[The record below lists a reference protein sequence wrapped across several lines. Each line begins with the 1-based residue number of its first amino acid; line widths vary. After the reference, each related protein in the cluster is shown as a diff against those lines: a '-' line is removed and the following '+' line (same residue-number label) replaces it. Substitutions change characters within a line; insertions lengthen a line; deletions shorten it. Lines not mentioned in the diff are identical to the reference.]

1 VKLLAEER
9 GGYLEQDTTETMDW
23 SLVRSRVKQYGMR
36 NSNCVAIAPTA
47 TISNIIGVSA
57 CIEPTFQNL
66 YVKSNL
72 SGEFTEINGYL
83 VRDLKARGLWD
94 EVMIND
100 LKYFDGSLSRIDRVP
115 QDLRDIYA
123 TAFEVEPKWLVEQAS
138 RRQKWIDQAQSL
150 NIYMAGASGKKLDE
164 TYKLA
169 WLRGLKT
176 TYYLR
181 TIAATHMEKSTTR
194 TGALNAVAVDGGL
207 SGGHAAQSATV
218 APLAGASA
226 AAPAAAAASAE
237 LEEGAACYLRP
248 GDAGFDECEACQ

>member
-1 VKLLAEER
+1 
-9 GGYLEQDTTETMDW
+9 
-23 SLVRSRVKQYGMR
+23 
-36 NSNCVAIAPTA
+36 
-47 TISNIIGVSA
+47 
-57 CIEPTFQNL
+57 
-66 YVKSNL
+66 
-72 SGEFTEINGYL
+72 
-83 VRDLKARGLWD
+83 
-94 EVMIND
+94 MIND

-181 TIAATHMEKSTTR
+181 TVAATHMEKSTTR
-194 TGALNAVAVDGGL
+194 TGALNAVPVDGGL
-207 SGGHAAQSATV
+207 SA
-218 APLAGASA
+218 ASA
-226 AAPAAAAASAE
+226 AASAAAAAAAASAAPVAE
-237 LEEGAACYLRP
+237 IVDGAACYLRP

>member
-1 VKLLAEER
+1 
-9 GGYLEQDTTETMDW
+9 
-23 SLVRSRVKQYGMR
+23 
-36 NSNCVAIAPTA
+36 VAIAPTA

-72 SGEFTEINGYL
+72 SGEFTEINACL

-123 TAFEVEPKWLVEQAS
+123 TAFEVEPKWLVEAAS

-207 SGGHAAQSATV
+207 SGG
-218 APLAGASA
+218 A
-226 AAPAAAAASAE
+226 AAPAAPAPVAAAAPDVVD
-237 LEEGAACYLRP
+237 GAACYLRP